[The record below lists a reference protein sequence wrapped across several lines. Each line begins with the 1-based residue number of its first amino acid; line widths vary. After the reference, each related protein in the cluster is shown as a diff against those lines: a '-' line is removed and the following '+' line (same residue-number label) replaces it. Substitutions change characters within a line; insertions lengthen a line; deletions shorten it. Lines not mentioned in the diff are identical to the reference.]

1 VSDDIPLYPFLALVG
16 QEELKTA
23 LILALV
29 NPQIGGVLLIGPYG
43 VGKTTAVRSL
53 VDLMPLVTREDLDE
67 QGQPTVRHERMR
79 VVELPLN
86 ARMDD
91 VVGGVNERVALEQ
104 RRVILEEGVLSRAH
118 GNLLYIDEVNLLDP
132 RIIDVILDAAAQG
145 RTLVRRGPMTRLF
158 PSQFTLV
165 GSMNPEEGELRPQI
179 LDRFGLRVW
188 VAPLHEQEQ
197 RLELYRRVRDFRR
210 DAEIFRKRYAADLE
224 KIREEIAAARE
235 ILPYVTIAPEA
246 ERYAVRCVELLKVP
260 SHRAE
265 IALLEAARTR
275 AAADYRAMA
284 TIEDVRR
291 CAPMALRQRRS
302 LPIEKYASAVA
313 VEEATLAEVLD
324 RATQL
329 DADPPPKPARRTR
342 KKA

>member
-1 VSDDIPLYPFLALVG
+1 
-16 QEELKTA
+16 
-23 LILALV
+23 
-29 NPQIGGVLLIGPYG
+29 
-43 VGKTTAVRSL
+43 
-53 VDLMPLVTREDLDE
+53 
-67 QGQPTVRHERMR
+67 
-79 VVELPLN
+79 
-86 ARMDD
+86 
-91 VVGGVNERVALEQ
+91 
-104 RRVILEEGVLSRAH
+104 
-118 GNLLYIDEVNLLDP
+118 
-132 RIIDVILDAAAQG
+132 
-145 RTLVRRGPMTRLF
+145 
-158 PSQFTLV
+158 
-165 GSMNPEEGELRPQI
+165 
-179 LDRFGLRVW
+179 
-188 VAPLHEQEQ
+188 
-197 RLELYRRVRDFRR
+197 LYRRVRDFRR